1 MGLLAEFKEFVL
13 KGNVVDMAVGIV
25 IGAGF
30 GKIVSTF
37 VENVVT
43 PPLVLAIGGV
53 NFNDLGI
60 VLKQAV
66 GETPAV
72 VLKYGVFLQAV
83 LDFVIVAAV
92 MFAVVKAM
100 NSLKRKEEAAPAAPP
115 EPSAEEKL
123 LTEIRDLLAAKA

>member
-1 MGLLAEFKEFVL
+1 MGLLAEFKEFAL

-30 GKIVSTF
+30 GKVVSTF

-43 PPLVLAIGGV
+43 PPLGLAIGGV
-53 NFNDLGI
+53 NFNQLGI

-66 GETPAV
+66 GEAPAV

-83 LDFVIVAAV
+83 FDFVIVAAA

-123 LTEIRDLLAAKA
+123 LIEIRDLLAARS

>member
-1 MGLLAEFKEFVL
+1 MGLLAEFKEFAL

-43 PPLVLAIGGV
+43 PPLGLAIGGV
-53 NFNDLGI
+53 SFNDLGI